1 VRAVINPSNGAPR
14 RIGTLPPPR
23 RRRGGWVL
31 LGAAAAVFFG
41 GGTLVSYYVNALW
54 FESLGYASVFWT
66 RLDLQAATFVVFAG
80 LSFVTIY
87 GAFLALKPKRFDELI
102 GGRILIN
109 QQWVAVPVEPV
120 LKLVALGLA
129 LAIAL
134 ANGGGMSSNWSTFA
148 LFWDAPR
155 AASLPDPIFGR
166 PLGFYLFTLPAWQL
180 IAGWLLTLGLICCV
194 IAGLFVL
201 AAARARGV
209 VERGFGAAQAR
220 LWRGLAITV
229 ALLLLIFA
237 LRTYLGRYERLFQDN
252 TIFSGV
258 GYTDAH
264 ITLNGMLIVCAA
276 LVVGAAIALYSALN
290 SALAAQR
297 PRWLLASAA
306 PAVACYVLVGLIGWY
321 VNSFIVKPNQLV
333 REREFIA
340 HNIEMTRRAY
350 ALDRIE
356 SHPFPAETS
365 VAALDAPDNQTTLG
379 NIRLWDWRALQDTLR
394 QIQEIRT
401 YYDFPDID
409 IDRYQVGGSVRQM
422 MLAARELNVDKL
434 PASSRNWINEKLI
447 YTHGYG
453 VTMNPVNGFTPEGL
467 PTLVLSNMP
476 IQSTLPDIKVTRPEI
491 YFGELTNTDVY
502 VKTRQKE
509 FNYPQ
514 GDSNNL
520 TSYQGEGGIRL
531 GGLLRRVLVAYD
543 RGDLAKLPFSD
554 DVSADSRLLMR
565 RNLRDRVQELAPFLT
580 LDPDPYVVVAD
591 DGRIYWM
598 MDAFSTS
605 NSYPYARRYRV
616 GSDAI
621 NYIRNSVKVV
631 IDAYTGATTLYVFDP
646 QDPVIAAY
654 RRVFPSLFADA
665 AAMPAALRAHVRYPE
680 LLLEVQAAV
689 FGLYHMTD
697 PDVFYNREDLWT
709 VASQVGSV
717 EQRQQVME
725 PNFVLMTLPGER
737 ATEFIG
743 ILPFTPANRNNLIG
757 WIAGRSDGEH
767 YGQAV
772 VYDFPKTRLIDGP
785 LQIEARIDQNAQL
798 SGQLSLWNQQGSHVR
813 RGSLIVIPIGRA
825 LLYAEPIYLQADRSP
840 MPELRLVVLAVQD
853 RLAYGPTFEA
863 AMAAMFADAPSTL
876 SAQGGSQPASANG
889 QGPSAPT
896 AAPGAPGAQGPPAE
910 REPRAGAEDSNALIA
925 EAARDLAD
933 YQQLTA
939 AGKLGEAGQKLEHL
953 KTRLEELQRR
963 RH

>member
-1 VRAVINPSNGAPR
+1 MLAI
-14 RIGTLPPPR
+14 
-23 RRRGGWVL
+23 
-31 LGAAAAVFFG
+31 AAAVFLG
-41 GGTLVSYYVNALW
+41 GGTLVSYYVDALW
-54 FESLGYASVFWT
+54 FDSLGYAAVFWT
-66 RLDLQAATFVVFAG
+66 RINLQAATFVVFA
-80 LSFVTIY
+80 LLTFVVIY
-87 GAFLALKPKRFDELI
+87 GAFLALKPDRFDQLI

-109 QQWVAVPVEPV
+109 QQWVQVPIEPV

-129 LAIAL
+129 LAIAV
-134 ANGGGMSSNWSTFA
+134 ANGGAMMSSWTTFA
-148 LFWDAPR
+148 LFWDAPHDT
-155 AASLPDPIFGR
+155 SMLDPIFGR

-180 IAGWLLTLGLICCV
+180 IAGWLLTLSV
-194 IAGLFVL
+194 IGCLMAGVL
-201 AAARARGV
+201 VLVTARARGV
-209 VERGFGAAQAR
+209 IERGFGAAQAR
-220 LWRGLAITV
+220 LWRGLAIAV
-229 ALLLLIFA
+229 AALLLILA
-237 LRTYLGRYERLFQDN
+237 LRAYLGRYERLFQDN
-252 TIFSGV
+252 TIFAGV

-264 ITLNGMLIVCAA
+264 ITLTGTLIVCMA
-276 LVVGAAIALYSALN
+276 LLVGAAIAAYCAI
-290 SALAAQR
+290 AAPG
-297 PRWLLASAA
+297 PRWLVASAG
-306 PAVACYVLVGLIGWY
+306 PAVVCYFSVGLVGWY
-321 VNSFIVKPNQLV
+321 VSNFIVKPNQLV
-333 REREFIA
+333 RERPFIE

-356 SHPFPAETS
+356 VRPFPAETS
-365 VAALDAPDNQTTLG
+365 VAALDAPNNQTTLG

-409 IDRYQVGGSVRQM
+409 IDRYTVGGSVRQM
-422 MLAARELNVDKL
+422 MLAARELNIDKL

-476 IQSTLPDIKVTRPEI
+476 IQSTLPELSVTRPEI
-491 YFGELTNTDVY
+491 YFGQLTNTDVY

-520 TSYQGEGGIRL
+520 TSYEGNGGIRL
-531 GGLLRRVLVAYD
+531 GGLLRRTLIAYD
-543 RGDLAKLPFSD
+543 RGDLTKLPFSD
-554 DVSADSRLLMR
+554 DVNADSRLLMR
-565 RNLRDRVQELAPFLT
+565 RNLRDRVQALAPFLT
-580 LDPDPYVVVAD
+580 LDPDPYVVVGD

-598 MDAFSTS
+598 MDAFTTS
-605 NSYPYARRYRV
+605 NTYPYARRYRLTN
-616 GSDAI
+616 DPI

-631 IDAYTGATTLYVFDP
+631 IDAYTGATTFYVFDA
-646 QDPVIAAY
+646 QDPVISAY
-654 RRVFPSLFADA
+654 RSVFPSLFVDA
-665 AAMPAALRAHVRYPE
+665 AAMPPALRAHVRYPE

-689 FGLYHMTD
+689 FGLYHMTN

-709 VASQVGSV
+709 VASGIGTA

-743 ILPFTPANRNNLIG
+743 IMPFTPANRNNLIG

-772 VYDFPKTRLIDGP
+772 VFDFPKTRLIDGP

-798 SGQLSLWNQQGSHVR
+798 SGQLTLWNQQGSHVR

-825 LLYAEPIYLQADRSP
+825 LLYAEPIYLQAERSP

-863 AMAAMFADAPSTL
+863 AMAAMFGGAPSTL
-876 SAQGGSQPASANG
+876 NAQGS
-889 QGPSAPT
+889 
-896 AAPGAPGAQGPPAE
+896 APGAQGPAPATAAATAS
-910 REPRAGAEDSNALIA
+910 PAVAAGETRTGPSDLNALISD
-925 EAARDLAD
+925 AARDLAD

-953 KTRLEELQRR
+953 KLKLEELQRR
-963 RH
+963 RQ